1 MSCDRMVPHGLYH
14 EHPLVL
20 GEVDND
26 PCDLETSNTA

>member
-14 EHPLVL
+14 EHSLVL
-20 GEVDND
+20 GNVDND